1 MTKTPPMKRILITK
15 FRHHGDVLLTSPLFS
30 ILRSRYPDAQIDAL
44 VFAETQEM
52 LAKHPAINH
61 LYVVDKKW
69 KQKGVLFQIKQ
80 EIALLKALKAQRYD
94 TLLHL
99 TESMR
104 GLWIAKL
111 AKIPLAVTFSNA
123 RRDKIRAWKKI
134 FTKRVPRVPLRHTV
148 ESHLDTLRVLG
159 IQPELEERRLCLV
172 PGEQADTSVRQKLS
186 EQGVDLTQPYI
197 VCHPTSRW
205 LFKCWKTAHVAA
217 VINTLARRGYQV
229 VLSASPATQEM
240 AMIEEIKQQ
249 LTEPVFDLSGKMNLK
264 ELASLIAQARMMVG
278 VDSVPMHIAAAV
290 QTPVVA
296 LFGPSGDK
304 EWGPWMVPSR
314 VIVSTRHPCRPCG
327 KDGCGGSK
335 VSDCLQQI
343 PVQQVML
350 AIDSLLE
357 ETAL

>member
-1 MTKTPPMKRILITK
+1 MIKTSPMKRILITK
-15 FRHHGDVLLTSPLFS
+15 FRHHGDVLLTSPLFT
-30 ILRSRYPDAQIDAL
+30 ILRNRYPDAQIDAI

-52 LAKHPAINH
+52 LTMHPAINNI
-61 LYVVDKKW
+61 YVVDKKW
-69 KQKGVLFQIKQ
+69 KQKGLLFQLKQ
-80 EIALLKALKAQRYD
+80 ELALLKTLKAQHYD

-104 GLWIAKL
+104 GLWIARL
-111 AKIPLAVTFSNA
+111 TKIPLAVTFSND
-123 RRDKIRAWKKI
+123 RRDRIRTWRKI
-134 FTKRVPRVPLRHTV
+134 FTKRVPRVPLRHMV
-148 ESHLDTLRVLG
+148 ESHLDILRILN
-159 IQPELEERRLCLV
+159 IHPEQEERKLCIV
-172 PGEQADTSVRQKLS
+172 PGEQADMSVCQKLS
-186 EQGVDLTQPYI
+186 DQGVDLTQPYI

-205 LFKCWKTAHVAA
+205 LFKCWKTTHVAE
-217 VINTLARRGYQV
+217 VINKLVIRGYQV
-229 VLSASPATQEM
+229 VLSASPATQEIE
-240 AMIEEIKQQ
+240 MIEEIKQR
-249 LTEPVFDLSGKMNLK
+249 LTEHVFDLSGKISLK
-264 ELASLIAQARMMVG
+264 ELTSLIARAKMMIG

-304 EWGPWMVPSR
+304 EWGPWMVPNR
-314 VIVSTRHPCRPCG
+314 IIVSSHHSCRPCG

-343 PVQQVML
+343 PVQQVIL